1 MPSNPIY
8 SASLCCSWSAL
19 RALSNWI
26 CHPLCLPKFII
37 SIYSGRAVIT
47 WSFMFSV
54 ALAVI
59 VCQSAQESNYGGAA
73 SLASGK
79 QGAISDIWRDSVLQ
93 PPGRIKTGG
102 FFSSLLT
109 LRTLSK
115 TPLRYFPKLTSRLIS
130 STAQAVF
137 EKRCFGKRETKG
149 SLRAFCSLARE
160 HAGPAGF
167 VMIPGHSGPEW
178 DFSQHP
184 WVAQVMSE
192 ACSEAGSMD

>member
-1 MPSNPIY
+1 
-8 SASLCCSWSAL
+8 
-19 RALSNWI
+19 
-26 CHPLCLPKFII
+26 
-37 SIYSGRAVIT
+37 
-47 WSFMFSV
+47 MFSV

-79 QGAISDIWRDSVLQ
+79 QGAISPTSGGILYCSLQ
-93 PPGRIKTGG
+93 AEARPGG

-109 LRTLSK
+109 LRTLNK

-160 HAGPAGF
+160 HAGLAGF
-167 VMIPGHSGPEW
+167 VMIPGHSGPE
-178 DFSQHP
+178 
-184 WVAQVMSE
+184 
-192 ACSEAGSMD
+192 